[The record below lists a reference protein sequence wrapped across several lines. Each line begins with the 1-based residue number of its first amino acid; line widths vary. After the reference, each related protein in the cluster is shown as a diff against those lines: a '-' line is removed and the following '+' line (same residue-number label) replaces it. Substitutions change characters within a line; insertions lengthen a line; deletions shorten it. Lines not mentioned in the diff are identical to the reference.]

1 MDASAFAFDRLAPMG
16 PDYAWRP
23 IAHAIAWA
31 ACATP
36 EAAGEWYLVV
46 FRSVRHADVDE
57 ARLTDLDDRAHDEAM
72 GAPGFVHYF
81 KGPLSADRACL
92 SFCMWDSRQAARAA
106 SGLPAHRAA
115 ISILGEA
122 YDRYTLEFYRVRKRP
137 GEAFQFEPYDRAPA
151 GSDEIRPA
159 A

>member
-1 MDASAFAFDRLAPMG
+1 MDASGFAFDRLAPSG

-23 IAHAIAWA
+23 IATAIDWA
-31 ACATP
+31 AGAAAD
-36 EAAGEWYLVV
+36 AAGEWYLVV
-46 FRSVRHADVDE
+46 FRSARRADVDE
-57 ARLTDLDDRAHDEAM
+57 ARLTELDDRAHEEAM

-81 KGPLSADRACL
+81 KGPLSVDRACL
-92 SFCMWDSRQAARAA
+92 SFCLWDSRQSARAA

-115 ISILGEA
+115 ITILGEA
-122 YDRYTLEFYRVRKRP
+122 YERYTLEFYRVTKRP
-137 GEAFQFEPYDRAPA
+137 GEGFAFEPYDRVPA